1 MVKQRTTLDKIK
13 AGKSLKDPEVVAWI
27 RDKICYPFLLYLSK
41 TKIKYKVEVL
51 NGYTPQPKKPIIFCG
66 NHQAFPD
73 TPLLL
78 RIPKRR
84 SYVLV
89 GKQNLAFIDTVF
101 FNLMGT
107 IWVDRKSKEDMVA
120 SKEGILAKLNDG
132 HSVCWC
138 PEGTWNLTANQLIM
152 PMKWGIIDVARQ
164 AGAQIIPL
172 IFDYNRETMVCRAKF
187 GEPIFGADLEDKA
200 KGIEKLRDDMATL
213 RWELMELN
221 HVVDMDKTTPQDL
234 KADVYKAL
242 DEYPPLDWEY
252 ESSCIYTPHKPVD
265 VLPKTVEPCP
275 KTAFLFNKRLYLR

>member
-1 MVKQRTTLDKIK
+1 MKQNSTLDKIK
-13 AGKSLKDPEVVAWI
+13 KGKPLKDSKVVAQF
-27 RDKICYPFLLYLSK
+27 RDSIIYPIMMFLTRVK
-41 TKIKYKVEVL
+41 VKYKVEVL
-51 NGYTPQPKKPIIFCG
+51 NTYDPLPDKPIIFCG

-73 TPLLL
+73 GPLLL

-84 SYVLV
+84 SYILA
-89 GKQNLAFIDTVF
+89 GKQNLTFIDAVF

-132 HSVCWC
+132 HSVCWY

-221 HVVDMDKTTPQDL
+221 PVVDMDKTTPQDL

-275 KTAFLFNKRLYLR
+275 KTAFLFKNNLKG